1 MIRSKNAGAHY
12 RARITA
18 LAASMLAATVGIACG
33 QEFYPSR
40 AGHDRSVGTYLNP
53 RKAPSRWDRAR
64 FHRSGTRGRQGLGAS
79 PLHPEGPGNVTR

>member
-1 MIRSKNAGAHY
+1 MTWSSKAVGLY
-12 RARITA
+12 GTRTWLVVA
-18 LAASMLAATVGIACG
+18 LLAATMGIAGG

-40 AGHDRSVGTYLNP
+40 AGHAGTYLNP
-53 RKAPSRWDRAR
+53 RKAPSRWDRAH